1 VTPQARSAPHRVQAV
16 SVWRRLVIFA
26 TVFGLGVLILRQA
39 HFAGQRDAPPRFSA
53 SDLLDEHALAELGF
67 QADRRGD
74 RARASRLIGLAGRWS
89 WRDPRVQSW
98 LLQRAVEAGDWT
110 GAMAHADALL
120 RTDPEG
126 ALRPAVFRLLDVIA
140 ADDTSRPAL
149 IERLRSA
156 PWWRE
161 SWLAD
166 LAGAAGS
173 PGGSVTPDLARA
185 VVIGLGSGERPL
197 SAAEY
202 QPYLDMRLARGDYA
216 QAERDW
222 RLLAHHRDADALLR
236 DPTFQTLGESDPFAW
251 RGVSG
256 VGASIEAETTVDG
269 GRALRVDYDG
279 ASSPVLTGQLLV
291 LPPGRYSFVWRERI
305 LGPPRIVWR
314 LRCLGPAP
322 RVLAQG
328 SPIDDQSWRVRRLAF
343 EPTKD
348 CPAQELEL
356 VPQPGERRDQVTAWF
371 AGLTLSRRS

>member
-1 VTPQARSAPHRVQAV
+1 MQAV
-16 SVWRRLVIFA
+16 SALRRLAILA
-26 TVFGLGVLILRQA
+26 TVFGLGVLIVRQA
-39 HFAGQRDAPPRFSA
+39 QLAGQRDAPPRFCA
-53 SDLLDEHALAELGF
+53 SDPLDERALAELGF

-74 RARASRLIGLAGRWS
+74 RARARRLIGLASRRS
-89 WRDPRVQSW
+89 WRDPRVQTW

-120 RTDPEG
+120 RVDPDG

-156 PWWRE
+156 PWWRR
-161 SWLAD
+161 SWLAQ
-166 LAGAAGS
+166 LADVAVS
-173 PGGSVTPDLARA
+173 PGGAVTPDQARA
-185 VVIGLGSGERPL
+185 IVIGLASGTEPL

-216 QAERDW
+216 LAERDW
-222 RLLAHHRDADALLR
+222 GLLAGAHDADALLR
-236 DPTFQTLGESDPFAW
+236 DPTFQTLGDAGPFAW

-256 VGASIEAETTVDG
+256 AGASIEAEATVDG

-322 RVLAQG
+322 RILTQG
-328 SPIDDQSWRVRRLAF
+328 SPLDAPGWRARALAF
-343 EPTKD
+343 ETTKD

-356 VPQPGERRDQVTAWF
+356 VPQPAERRDEVSAWF
-371 AGLTLSRRS
+371 ADLSLSRRS